1 MTLPQPLGLD
11 VVSPQDQ
18 RFFKALGGRIA
29 ELRKAQSFTQQQLAE
44 LLSLSQQ
51 MIASYEVGRRRVPI
65 SMLPALATA
74 LAVSIDTL
82 LGTGSSVAKRGP
94 TPKLH
99 QQIEQISQLPRA
111 QQRFVT
117 QILDTVIAQA
127 SR

>member
-1 MTLPQPLGLD
+1 
-11 VVSPQDQ
+11 
-18 RFFKALGGRIA
+18 
-29 ELRKAQSFTQQQLAE
+29 
-44 LLSLSQQ
+44 
-51 MIASYEVGRRRVPI
+51 
-65 SMLPALATA
+65 MLPALSTA

-82 LGTGSSVAKRGP
+82 LDTGSSAVKLGP

-99 QQIEQISQLPRA
+99 QKIEQITQLPRA

>member
-1 MTLPQPLGLD
+1 VTLPQPIGLD

-18 RFFKALGGRIA
+18 RFFKALGVRIA

-44 LLSLSQQ
+44 LLGLSQQ

-82 LGTGSSVAKRGP
+82 LGTGSSAVKRGP

-117 QILDTVIAQA
+117 QMLDTVIAQA

>member
-1 MTLPQPLGLD
+1 MTLPQPIGLD

-18 RFFKALGGRIA
+18 RFFKALGVRIA

-44 LLSLSQQ
+44 LLGLSQQ

-65 SMLPALATA
+65 SMLPTLATA

-82 LGTGSSVAKRGP
+82 LGTGSSVVKRGP

-117 QILDTVIAQA
+117 QMLDTVIAQA

>member
-1 MTLPQPLGLD
+1 MSLPQPLGLD
-11 VVSPQDQ
+11 VVNPQGQ
-18 RFFKALGGRIA
+18 RFFKALGVRIA

-82 LGTGSSVAKRGP
+82 LGTGSSAVKRGP
-94 TPKLH
+94 IPKLN